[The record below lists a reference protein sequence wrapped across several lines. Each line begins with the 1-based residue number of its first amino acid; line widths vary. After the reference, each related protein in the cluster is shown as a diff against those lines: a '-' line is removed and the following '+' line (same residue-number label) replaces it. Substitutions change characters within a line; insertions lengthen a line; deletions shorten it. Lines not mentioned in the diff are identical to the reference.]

1 MAAMLAAAFATSTL
15 FAETTAA
22 EYGTIINLSGRQ
34 RMLSQKLTK
43 ELLLTALNVDA
54 ASNLQNAVKTAGIFD
69 KTLHGL
75 RDGSKELGLPPT
87 QDKAILSQLDQIGAL
102 WSEYHELVNV
112 ISTAGT
118 VTPEQVKRLAAIN
131 LPLLDQLNGCV
142 SLYENQARSG
152 SLSGNPAL
160 AIAVNLAG
168 RQRMLSQKMTK
179 EFCLLALGYE
189 PEKTR
194 LQLQETTQLFTRTMT
209 GLSNGDKE
217 LELSPS
223 INTPEIAEQLKMV
236 NMQWKAYGTFMRA
249 AVEGTPNAFQIE
261 TIHDVADRCIPLLR
275 DMNTVVTQY
284 EALAH

>member
-1 MAAMLAAAFATSTL
+1 MLAAAFATSTL